1 MKLPMVFPLARELEP
16 LFTER
21 SSFPKNTG
29 IKSSS
34 EGVKMEFKKSGMALL
49 LALATL
55 GTIVTAGCGKD
66 KDNNSYGN
74 GYGDGTGR
82 VAQVPTADVC
92 QPNRPVNPQ
101 VWNPY
106 QQYGFRNYNY
116 TPGYGTPGYGP
127 YNNAYGQQF
136 YANGFCGC
144 PVGYQPVCDPRVG
157 MSCMPVSLFQ
167 GNQYQFAWYGW
178 NSGLNNFSFNNFG
191 GYAGYNNGGLPTA
204 GYPGQ
209 YPNSYPG
216 YPGYPSGGYP
226 GQSVGG
232 IAGNPYCAQNI
243 GQTCQVGTNSCGNGI
258 CRPVSYNSPI
268 GVCVR

>member
-1 MKLPMVFPLARELEP
+1 
-16 LFTER
+16 
-21 SSFPKNTG
+21 
-29 IKSSS
+29 
-34 EGVKMEFKKSGMALL
+34 MEFKKSGMALL
-49 LALATL
+49 LAFATL

-74 GYGDGTGR
+74 GYGNGYGDGTGR
-82 VAQVPTADVC
+82 IAQVPTADAC

-106 QQYGFRNYNY
+106 QQYQFRNYNF
-116 TPGYGTPGYGP
+116 TPGYGYGTPGYGP

-136 YANGFCGC
+136 GANGFCGC
-144 PVGYQPVCDPRVG
+144 PAGYQPVCDPRVG
-157 MSCMPVSLFQ
+157 MSCMPVSLLQ

-204 GYPGQ
+204 GYP
-209 YPNSYPG
+209 NSYNNCT
-216 YPGYPSGGYP
+216 
-226 GQSVGG
+226 Q
-232 IAGNPYCAQNI
+232 QI
-243 GQTCQVGTNSCGNGI
+243 GQTCQVGTNSCGYGI